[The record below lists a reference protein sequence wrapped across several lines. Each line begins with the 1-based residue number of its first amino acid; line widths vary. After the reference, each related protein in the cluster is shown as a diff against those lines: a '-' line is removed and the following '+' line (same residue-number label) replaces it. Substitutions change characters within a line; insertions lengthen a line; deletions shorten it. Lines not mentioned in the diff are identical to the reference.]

1 VIFASPGVA
10 EHRGKLGRLA
20 GVAILV
26 GIISLFPLRAQL
38 QDWERHFGTVGY
50 GAAQL
55 AQALL
60 SWGLLIG
67 FITLG
72 SRVLNFKN
80 RFLAYASEAVLPFYI
95 LHQTVIIMVGYYV
108 VRWALHP
115 ALKYLIIVLVSF
127 ALIVVLYDLLI
138 RRIRVLRILF
148 GMRGI
153 RKPG

>member
-1 VIFASPGVA
+1 M
-10 EHRGKLGRLA
+10 
-20 GVAILV
+20 
-26 GIISLFPLRAQL
+26 
-38 QDWERHFGTVGY
+38 QDWERYFGTARY

-72 SRVLNFKN
+72 SRVFNFKN
-80 RFLAYASEAVLPFYI
+80 RFIAYASEAVLPFYI

-108 VRWALHP
+108 VRWELHP
-115 ALKYLIIVLVSF
+115 ALKYLTIVLLSF
-127 ALIVVLYDLLI
+127 TLIVALYDLLI
-138 RRIRVLRILF
+138 RRIRVLRVLF

-153 RKPG
+153 RKPGRAADVWVARPQEA